1 MFEFIRTHQR
11 MMQFIL
17 LLLIFPSFALIGVSG
32 YTNYV
37 SGDQD
42 LVKVADTTITTQD
55 FDDARRYQLQEMQ
68 SNAQGGFDPAILD
81 NPVVRTQLLESL
93 IDRRVIITTATSERF
108 SVSDTALR
116 NSIAAMP
123 QLQVNGQFSPDRYNE
138 VLASAGMDVRD
149 FEQSQRA
156 EMALDRVLGPIAASS
171 SLPQPVVKRLQQALT
186 EQRTLRLHTWPA
198 TDYQAEITVS
208 DADVQAWYD
217 ANKASLELPEQLSA
231 QYLILNEAAAMDNL
245 PAVSEADLTN
255 YYQQNK
261 KRFTQPA
268 RINLSH
274 IQVNVP
280 VGATEA
286 QREDAQE
293 KAQALAVKA
302 QADSGNFAELAKTD
316 SQDAG
321 TAKNGGELG
330 WITQGSWPANLE
342 AAVFS
347 LKKGEVSGAID
358 GPGGYHVFLVNDY
371 QPEQIE
377 TFDQVKA
384 QVEDEVRRQ
393 LGAERFADMATRL
406 TSLVYDNPESLQ
418 PAADALGLKINTVTG
433 ITRDRLLSTEEAGAQ
448 AASASIDAATLD
460 DVRVRRALFM
470 PQSYTEKQNS
480 GVIEISP
487 DTMLVVRVDKIT
499 PVQIPSLSVVESK
512 IQAQLLQERAVA
524 AAQKAGADALAGFQ
538 QQTDDTISD
547 EFSEPIIVSRINP
560 QGLSK
565 QVLDAGFSVSAQGL
579 PQYVGLNNAQ
589 GYVVVRV
596 EAIQPGQDQE
606 DAQQFL
612 AALPAELGRIW
623 GLAEQQAV
631 LSAMR
636 TQAKVELLPEA
647 QKAIAGDLE

>member
-1 MFEFIRTHQR
+1 MFDFIRTHQR

-32 YTNYV
+32 YTNYI
-37 SGDQD
+37 SGEQD
-42 LVKVADTTITTQD
+42 LVKVADSAITTQD

-68 SNAQGGFDPAILD
+68 SNSQGGFDPAMLD
-81 NPVVRTQLLESL
+81 NPVVRAQLLESL
-93 IDRRVIITTATSERF
+93 IDRRVIITTATKERF

-116 NSIAAMP
+116 NTIAAMP

-138 VLASAGMDVRD
+138 VLASAGMDMRD

-156 EMALDRVLGPIAASS
+156 ELALDRVLGPVVNSS
-171 SLPQPVVKRLQQALT
+171 GLPQPVVQRLQQALT
-186 EQRTLRLHTWPA
+186 EQRTLRLLTWPA
-198 TDYQAEITVS
+198 TDYQAQVTVS
-208 DADVQAWYD
+208 EADVQAWYD
-217 ANKASLELPEQLSA
+217 TNKASLELPEQLSA
-231 QYLILNEAAAMDNL
+231 QYIILNEAAAMDNL
-245 PAVSEADLTN
+245 PAISDADLNT

-280 VGATEA
+280 VGATPE
-286 QREDAQE
+286 QRQAAQE
-293 KAQALAVKA
+293 KAQELAVKA
-302 QADSGNFAELAKTD
+302 QADGASFSELALTD

-321 TAKNGGELG
+321 TAKKGGELG

-342 AAVFS
+342 TAVFA
-347 LKKGEVSGAID
+347 LKKGDVSDAID

-371 QPEQIE
+371 QPEQVE
-377 TFDQVKA
+377 TFDQVKT

-418 PAADALGLKINTVTG
+418 PAADALGLKVNTVTG
-433 ITRDRLLSTEEAGAQ
+433 VARDRLLSVNEAGAD
-448 AASASIDAATLD
+448 AASASADAAVLD

-487 DTMLVVRVDKIT
+487 DTMLVLRVENIT
-499 PVQIPSLSVVESK
+499 PAQIPALSVVEDT
-512 IQAQLLQERAVA
+512 IRTQLQQERAVA
-524 AAQKAGADALAGFQ
+524 SAQKAGSTALAEFQ
-538 QQTDDTISD
+538 NLPDAALP
-547 EFSEPIIVSRINP
+547 ENFSEPVIVSRVNP

-565 QVLDAGFSVSAQGL
+565 GVLDAGFSASAQEL
-579 PQYVGLNNAQ
+579 PQYVGIDNSQ

-606 DAQQFL
+606 EAQQFL

-623 GLAEQQAV
+623 GRAEQQAV

-647 QKAIAGDLE
+647 QQAIAGELE